1 MPKGDFRGEKSGSSW
16 PRWPSGLVRKAFFVL
31 GGIMGDK
38 ITVPHVLK
46 MKQRGEKITCLT
58 AYDYSFARILD
69 DAGVEMLLVG
79 DSLGCVV
86 QGNHNT
92 LAVTMDEMIYHTRL
106 VTRGRKRALIIGD
119 MPFLS
124 YHVSRERALENA
136 GRFLQEG
143 GAEAV
148 KLEGGVTMRAT
159 IEAIVRAG
167 IPVMGHVGL
176 TPQSVHQFGGYKIQ
190 GREKERREV
199 VLRDALAVEEA
210 GAFSVVLEG
219 MPLDLA
225 QEITERLKI
234 PTIGIGAG
242 AHCDGQVL
250 VIHDML
256 GLFDDFTPK
265 FVKRYADLKSTM
277 TGAVKEFIG
286 EVKEKKFPT
295 EEHSFR

>member
-1 MPKGDFRGEKSGSSW
+1 
-16 PRWPSGLVRKAFFVL
+16 
-31 GGIMGDK
+31 
-38 ITVPHVLK
+38 
-46 MKQRGEKITCLT
+46 
-58 AYDYSFARILD
+58 
-69 DAGVEMLLVG
+69 MLLVG

-86 QGNHNT
+86 QGNSNT

-106 VTRGRKRALIIGD
+106 VARGRKRALVIGD

-124 YHVSRERALENA
+124 YQVNRERALENA

-148 KLEGGVTMRAT
+148 KLEGGVTMRPT
-159 IEAIVRAG
+159 IEAIVKTG
-167 IPVMGHVGL
+167 IPVMGHIGL

-190 GREKERREV
+190 GREKERRAA
-199 VLRDALAVEEA
+199 VLRDAQAVEDA

-219 MPLDLA
+219 IPLDLA
-225 QEITERLKI
+225 QEITESLKI

-242 AHCDGQVL
+242 MHCDGQVL

-265 FVKRYADLKSTM
+265 FVKRYADLKTTVS
-277 TGAVKEFIG
+277 GAAKEFIG
-286 EVKEKKFPT
+286 EVKERKFPT